1 MAAWVLADIVA
12 FTALAVGVSA
22 FALAA
27 VMAKRIGTRDPMS
40 VPAMWRKVLRIKP
53 YPLGLEDDVLPL
65 RQGNERIAFIANPTK
80 AGIAEVREQALR
92 ACAIRYLPQPLW
104 LHTSADDAGAEA
116 ARKAIDAGA
125 EVLVALGGDGT
136 VRAVASVAAGSGIPL
151 AIVPMG
157 TGNIFARN
165 LGLPLGDIPA
175 LLRVA
180 LEGQDV
186 PTDVG
191 WLRLQRGPRGEDEK
205 HIFLVMAGAGL
216 DAEMVAGAD
225 DRLKRKFGWVAYF
238 FAALKHLRARRIP
251 VSVSVDG
258 SPEVTGQ
265 IRTVLF
271 ANVGKLPGGLVL
283 VPDASAEDGV
293 LDIATLDARA
303 GIVGWTGLFG
313 NVVAQG
319 AGFRQPDVLKAY
331 GSSRIDHGQGTS
343 ITVTM
348 DHLHPV
354 QADGESLGL
363 ARSVTATVDAGA
375 LIVRR
380 PGQA

>member
-180 LEGQDV
+180 LEGQDM

>member
-1 MAAWVLADIVA
+1 MAAWVLADIIA
-12 FTALAVGVSA
+12 FIALAMGASA

-40 VPAMWRKVLRIKP
+40 VPAIWRKVLGIRP
-53 YPLGLEDDVLPL
+53 YPIGLEDDIMPM
-65 RQGNERIAFIANPTK
+65 RQGSERIAFIANPTK

-104 LHTSADDAGAEA
+104 LHTSADDAGETA
-116 ARKAIDAGA
+116 ARKAIEAGA
-125 EVLVALGGDGT
+125 DVLVALGGDGT
-136 VRAVASVAAGSGIPL
+136 VRAVAAAAAGTGIPL

-180 LEGQDV
+180 LEGHDA
-186 PTDVG
+186 PMDVG
-191 WLRLQRGPRGEDEK
+191 WLDLQRGPRASDDR
-205 HIFLVMAGAGL
+205 HIFLVMAGAGI

-225 DRLKRKFGWVAYF
+225 DRLKRKLGWIAYF

-258 SPEVTGQ
+258 SEEVTGQ
-265 IRTVLF
+265 IRSVLF

-331 GSSRIDHGQGTS
+331 GTSRIDHGQGKT

-363 ARSVTATVDAGA
+363 ARSVTARVDPGA

-380 PGQA
+380 PNQ

>member
-104 LHTSADDAGAEA
+104 LHTSADDAGAGA

-205 HIFLVMAGAGL
+205 HNFLVMAGAGL

-348 DHLHPV
+348 EHLHPV

-380 PGQA
+380 PSQA